1 MQRHPMSRLFWS
13 IVIGLFCLV
22 ASEHGVAAKK
32 SLITGDDPE
41 ELARTWSGSRVFI
54 PGITGQ
60 IHTRMNS
67 LPVDFRE
74 GKQGQFPLII
84 YLHGCSGFW
93 WGTTQRANFFTQL
106 GFAVIAPDSFAR
118 HKKPVSCVPRKE
130 KGGLHR
136 GVLLLRQAEAVYAL
150 SRAVSLPWINNEIII
165 LFGFSEG
172 GITVATLS
180 PVQAA
185 GVHARI
191 IEGWGCHA
199 GWPEYAGMKAPTW
212 QAVLTMVAKH
222 DPWFHH
228 PSLQGD
234 CGKFLKN
241 KKSRSIVYSR
251 PPLSSSHGLLDYK
264 TPRQE
269 VAQFLSNFV
278 LHRK

>member
-1 MQRHPMSRLFWS
+1 MPRRPISRFICL
-13 IVIGLFCLV
+13 IVIGFFCLAACEQGIATTKSPV
-22 ASEHGVAAKK
+22 A
-32 SLITGDDPE
+32 GDDPE
-41 ELARTWSGSRVFI
+41 ELARTWLESRVYI
-54 PGITGQ
+54 PGVTGR
-60 IHTRMNS
+60 IHTRMKS
-67 LPVDFRE
+67 LPVDFRA

-93 WGTTQRANFFTQL
+93 WGTAQRANFFTQL

-118 HKKPVSCVPRKE
+118 REKPVSCVPRRK
-130 KGGLHR
+130 KGGFHR
-136 GVLLLRQAEAVYAL
+136 GVLYLRQAEAAYAL
-150 SRAVSLPWINNEIII
+150 SRARSLPWINNEIII

-180 PVQAA
+180 PAQAV
-185 GVHARI
+185 GTHARI

-199 GWPEYAGMKAPTW
+199 GWPEYAGMEAPTW

-222 DPWFHH
+222 DPWFRH

-241 KKSRSIVYSR
+241 NESRSIVYSK

>member
-1 MQRHPMSRLFWS
+1 MQRHPMSRLIWS

-32 SLITGDDPE
+32 LSISSDDPE
-41 ELARTWSGSRVFI
+41 ELARTWSGSRVYI
-54 PGITGQ
+54 PGITRQ
-60 IHTRMNS
+60 IHTRMKS
-67 LPVDFRE
+67 LPIDFKA

-93 WGTTQRANFFTQL
+93 WGTAQRANFFTQL

-118 HKKPVSCVPRKE
+118 QEKPVSCVPSRE
-130 KGGLHR
+130 QGGLHR
-136 GVLLLRQAEAVYAL
+136 GVLFMRQAEAVYTL
-150 SRAVSLPWINNEIII
+150 SRARSLPWVNNEIII

-180 PVQAA
+180 PGQAV

-199 GWPEYAGMKAPTW
+199 GWSEYMGMKAPAW

-222 DPWFHH
+222 DPWFGH

-241 KKSRSIVYSR
+241 NKSRSIVYAR

-264 TPRQE
+264 GPRQE
-269 VAQFLSNFV
+269 VAQFLTKFLPN
-278 LHRK
+278 RK